1 MKAYK
6 DAEGHIRLFRPDMNM
21 DRLNRSSSRL
31 GMPVSCL
38 IYQYEVF
45 SLLNLHHF
53 E

>member
-6 DAEGHIRLFRPDMNM
+6 DAEGHVRLFRPDMNM

-31 GMPVSCL
+31 GMPVSYL
-38 IYQYEVF
+38 IYQYRITP
-45 SLLNLHHF
+45 LLNIRCF